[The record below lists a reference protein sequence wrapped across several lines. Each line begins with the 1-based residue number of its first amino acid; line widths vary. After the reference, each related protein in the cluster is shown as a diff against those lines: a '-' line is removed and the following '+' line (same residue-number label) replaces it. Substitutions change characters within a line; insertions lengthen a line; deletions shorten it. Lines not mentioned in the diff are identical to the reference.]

1 VRAAAAFHEDRRIRL
16 GRLTFQDLLMGA
28 ARLLRESPSARRAL
42 AERYRYLLVDEFQDT
57 DPVQAEV
64 VFLLAGEDAGET
76 DWTRVRMRPG
86 ALFVVGDP
94 KQSIY
99 RFRRADITVYN
110 RVRSLFETDPRGEV
124 LELVANFRST
134 PPFERF
140 VEDVFRDTACGFP
153 SDEAT
158 PHQAKF
164 APLKTQQPDT
174 PKSGIYTYTVPGRN
188 QGTVESE
195 DARRLAAWIAARV
208 RDPQDPRSA
217 GDFLVLTWRKRPL
230 AGIAEALER
239 WGIPVQLTGGGVAIE
254 HELAELVALLRSLAD
269 PDDPVRAVAVL
280 VGLFFGLDYDALYR
294 HRRGGGRFQFVRPPE
309 GDGPVDRALATMHRW
324 YRRSLEVPG
333 DILVAEIVDQAGL
346 LPLAAC
352 GTNGGTRAGSL
363 LFALEV
369 LRQAARSGAASA
381 RDMAEALEEAVAD
394 AEVEAP
400 LDPGRADAVRV
411 MNLHKAKG
419 LQARV
424 VVLAWPAGHWD
435 HEVTAHVRRDPDGGG
450 EAFFCVREGQ
460 GRDARTVAQPAD
472 WDSHADAE
480 KAFETAE
487 QDRLRYVAVTRAREE
502 LLVSR
507 CSAMES
513 GGKSPWGA
521 LCEALESHATHLELD
536 DAEPPAR
543 EVLDASDSQIVARIR
558 ETEASRNRLRAPSHY
573 AAAVTGLVKGERAPG
588 DTGRPASSD
597 GDRSEPGG
605 IPWGN
610 AVHRALEAAAAGME
624 GESLRMLCRN
634 VLVEEGLTDE
644 AGKALHLAELL
655 TLIGEVRRSD
665 LWKRVEAA
673 QQVLVEIPIS
683 FRATR
688 ADVAARVEAEDD
700 GDDAPL
706 VLDGVIDLAFKEDD
720 GWVLVDWKTDRS
732 PTEETV
738 HRYERQLEVYQACW
752 EALSGEPVQD
762 RKLFFVRDRIMR

>member
-1 VRAAAAFHEDRRIRL
+1 
-16 GRLTFQDLLMGA
+16 
-28 ARLLRESPSARRAL
+28 
-42 AERYRYLLVDEFQDT
+42 
-57 DPVQAEV
+57 
-64 VFLLAGEDAGET
+64 
-76 DWTRVRMRPG
+76 
-86 ALFVVGDP
+86 
-94 KQSIY
+94 
-99 RFRRADITVYN
+99 
-110 RVRSLFETDPRGEV
+110 
-124 LELVANFRST
+124 
-134 PPFERF
+134 
-140 VEDVFRDTACGFP
+140 
-153 SDEAT
+153 
-158 PHQAKF
+158 
-164 APLKTQQPDT
+164 
-174 PKSGIYTYTVPGRN
+174 VPGQN
-188 QGTVESE
+188 QETVESE

-254 HELAELVALLRSLAD
+254 HELAELVAVLRSLAD
-269 PDDPVRAVAVL
+269 PEDPVRAVAVL
-280 VGLFFGLDYDALYR
+280 VGLFFGLDYDVLYR
-294 HRRGGGRFQFVRPPE
+294 HRRGGGRFEFARPPE
-309 GDGPVDRALATMHRW
+309 DDGPVDPALATMHRW

-346 LPLAAC
+346 LPLAAS

-394 AEVEAP
+394 SEVEAP

-419 LQARV
+419 LQAPV
-424 VVLAWPAGHWD
+424 VVLAWPAGHSD

-450 EAFFCVREGQ
+450 EAFFSVREGQ

-472 WDSHADAE
+472 WESHADAE

-507 CSAMES
+507 CSAMEG

-521 LCEALESHATHLELD
+521 LCEALESHAIHLELE

-543 EVLDASDSQIVARIR
+543 EVLDAPDAEIVAQIR
-558 ETEASRNRLRAPSHY
+558 EVEVSRERLRAPSHH
-573 AAAVTGLVKGERAPG
+573 AAAVTGLVKGEWESS
-588 DTGRPASSD
+588 DTGRPASA
-597 GDRSEPGG
+597 GGHRSEPGG

-610 AVHRALEAAAAGME
+610 AVHRALEAAAAGIE
-624 GESLRMLCRN
+624 GESLRTLCRN
-634 VLVEEGLTDE
+634 VLVEEGLTDD
-644 AGKALHLAELL
+644 AGEALHLDELL
-655 TLIGEVRRSD
+655 VLIGEVRRSD

-683 FRATR
+683 FRTTC
-688 ADVAARVEAEDD
+688 ADAARMVGAPDD

-738 HRYERQLEVYQACW
+738 HRYARQLQVYQACW
-752 EALSGEPVQD
+752 EALSGERVQEG
-762 RKLFFVRDRIMR
+762 RLFFVRDDARNEVVYAQ